1 MMTEEIH
8 PLVLIQDSHDTELR
22 SKSYDPDHHNILL
35 DKAAAAA
42 ANNQSSD
49 RFVEFSKNWVSSRKV
64 LNKLFDMEDKDHDA
78 NIDQTEW
85 EQLYP
90 LALKAFRV
98 NETDREKSDLRA
110 KAFRFVSDQ
119 QLKKIELERK
129 AAAENTCGS
138 RSSSTSSSVNIIS
151 CVEAVCSNDLDGYVT
166 AIFQAILGPMEKDTM
181 KNGKKS
187 KLILNDIISRF
198 DRYLTLISVF
208 NIVYFTLNIL
218 GTTTARNIMHR
229 MNVYNACDADHDGT
243 VQREELLDGFEKS
256 LREELAGPL
265 QVMHQNCEDHLKS
278 IVPELE
284 KLVEKKIEKEN
295 EGRDGDCVCII
306 M

>member
-8 PLVLIQDSHDTELR
+8 PVVAVLNQHDTELR
-22 SKSYDPDHHNILL
+22 SKFLSPDHHNILL

-42 ANNQSSD
+42 AAANNQNSD
-49 RFVEFSKNWVSSRKV
+49 PFVPCSKNWVSSRKV
-64 LNKLFDMEDKDHDA
+64 LNELFDAEDKDHNA
-78 NIDQTEW
+78 SIDQTEW

-90 LALKAFRV
+90 LALKAFKV

-110 KAFRFVSDQ
+110 KAFRFVSDKW
-119 QLKKIELERK
+119 LKEIELERK

-138 RSSSTSSSVNIIS
+138 RSSALSSANIILC

-166 AIFQAILGPMEKDTM
+166 AIFQAILGRMEKDTM
-181 KNGKKS
+181 NKNG
-187 KLILNDIISRF
+187 
-198 DRYLTLISVF
+198 
-208 NIVYFTLNIL
+208 
-218 GTTTARNIMHR
+218 TTAARDIMHR

-256 LREELAGPL
+256 LREELAEPL
-265 QVMHQNCEDHLKS
+265 QVMRQNCEDHLKS

-284 KLVEKKIEKEN
+284 KLVKKKIEKEN

>member
-1 MMTEEIH
+1 MTEEIH

-42 ANNQSSD
+42 AYNQSSD
-49 RFVEFSKNWVSSRKV
+49 RFVPPFSKNWVSSRKV

-85 EQLYP
+85 KQLYP
-90 LALKAFRV
+90 LALKAFKV

-110 KAFRFVSDQ
+110 KALRFVSDQ
-119 QLKKIELERK
+119 RLKEIELERK

-138 RSSSTSSSVNIIS
+138 RSSSTSSSVNITS

-181 KNGKKS
+181 KNG
-187 KLILNDIISRF
+187 
-198 DRYLTLISVF
+198 
-208 NIVYFTLNIL
+208 
-218 GTTTARNIMHR
+218 TTTSRNIMHR